1 MISAVVWK
9 SLSARYILLQ
19 EAALIAEV
27 GDLMGRQLKQ
37 VEEQLRHN
45 KAIKQRLEMDWSDK
59 KEAYEIEAINAGLH
73 NSSKT
78 LLFKP
83 GATRFPDG
91 YVAQIKK
98 GVTTQD
104 HCALSY
110 YFLSLLG

>member
-1 MISAVVWK
+1 MSC
-9 SLSARYILLQ
+9 
-19 EAALIAEV
+19 
-27 GDLMGRQLKQ
+27 QLRQ

-78 LLFKP
+78 LLFKS

-91 YVAQIKK
+91 YVAQVMKI
-98 GVTTQD
+98 VTKQH
-104 HCALSY
+104 HCALSQ
-110 YFLSLLG
+110 YFLSILA

>member
-1 MISAVVWK
+1 MS
-9 SLSARYILLQ
+9 S
-19 EAALIAEV
+19 
-27 GDLMGRQLKQ
+27 QLKQ

-73 NSSKT
+73 TSSTT

-91 YVAQIKK
+91 YVAQILQS
-98 GVTTQD
+98 VTTQH
-104 HCALSY
+104 HCALSH
-110 YFLSLLG
+110 YFLSLVG

>member
-1 MISAVVWK
+1 MISTVVWK
-9 SLSARYILLQ
+9 SLLARYIILQ

-27 GDLMGRQLKQ
+27 GDLMSRQMEQ
-37 VEEQLRHN
+37 VEQQLQHN

-83 GATRFPDG
+83 GATRFPNG
-91 YVAQIKK
+91 YVAQIMKS
-98 GVTTQD
+98 VTTQH
-104 HCALSY
+104 HCALSH
-110 YFLSLLG
+110 YFLSFS